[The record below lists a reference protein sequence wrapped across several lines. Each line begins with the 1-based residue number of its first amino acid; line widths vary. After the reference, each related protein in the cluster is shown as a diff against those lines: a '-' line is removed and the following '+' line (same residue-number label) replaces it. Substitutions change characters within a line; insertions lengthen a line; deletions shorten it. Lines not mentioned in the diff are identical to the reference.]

1 MNLPPTDVLSSI
13 AWGALFCAFL
23 ASLVR
28 RCCRTTS
35 SGHYHEFFQG
45 NGESDPPERI
55 HRIDVTLLLVL
66 YLFRS
71 IWIASLALIRSSGVG
86 WYLITDLG
94 SWWVSWWPLWL
105 AFELVFI
112 GLVVLELIPEAISI
126 WIGDRIVVRLIPVLD
141 ALEKLLS
148 PVTAS
153 FRAARRALLR
163 LIGGRADRSD
173 QDLAEAGI
181 RAAVALGEREGLLE
195 QGEKSMIE
203 SVLQFCDAEVVE
215 VMTPRTDMV
224 CFEASDTVEEA
235 IPKAIACGHSRI
247 PIYRKDVD
255 EIIGVLYVKDL
266 LRYAA
271 DEGLRSLRIEKVV
284 RKIHFVPET
293 KELNDLLGEF
303 RSERFHIAVVLDEY
317 GGTSGLV
324 TIEDILE
331 EIVGEIEDEY
341 DTAGRDQ
348 IRKIDDLTWDLDG
361 RTSILDVNKSL
372 GARIP
377 ESDDYETVAGFLF
390 SALGHIP
397 REGEELGTDRVL
409 FKVTRADDRKIK
421 RVRARVQ
428 ESFRNGL

>member
-1 MNLPPTDVLSSI
+1 VNLPPTDVLSSI

-141 ALEKLLS
+141 VLEKLLS

-247 PIYRKDVD
+247 PIYRKEVD

>member
-1 MNLPPTDVLSSI
+1 MNLPPTDVLIPI
-13 AWGALFCAFL
+13 AWGALFFAFL
-23 ASLVR
+23 ASVVR

-45 NGESDPPERI
+45 NGESDQAERI
-55 HRIDVTLLLVL
+55 HRIDVTLLMVL
-66 YLFRS
+66 YLFRA
-71 IWIASLALIRSSGVG
+71 IWVASLALIRSSGVG
-86 WYLITDLG
+86 WYLNPDFG

-105 AFELVFI
+105 AIELVFV
-112 GLVVLELIPEAISI
+112 GLVVLELIPEAISM
-126 WIGDRIVVRLIPVLD
+126 WIGDRIVVRVLPVLD
-141 ALEKLLS
+141 AMEKLLS
-148 PVTAS
+148 PLTAS
-153 FRAARRALLR
+153 FRGARRALLR
-163 LIGGRADRSD
+163 LMGGRADRSD

-195 QGEKSMIE
+195 QGEKTMIE
-203 SVLQFCDAEVVE
+203 SVLQFRDAEVVE

-266 LRYAA
+266 LRHAA
-271 DEGLRSLRIEKVV
+271 DEGLRNLRLEKVV
-284 RKIHFVPET
+284 RKIHFVPEN
-293 KELNDLLGEF
+293 KELKDLLGEF
-303 RSERFHIAVVLDEY
+303 RAERFHIAVVLDEY

-324 TIEDILE
+324 TIEDIIE

-348 IRKIDDLTWDLDG
+348 IRKIDELTWDLDG

-390 SALGHIP
+390 SALGHVP
-397 REGEELGTDRVL
+397 REGEELGTDGVL
-409 FKVTRADDRKIK
+409 FRVTRADDRKIK
-421 RVRARVQ
+421 RVRARLQ
-428 ESFRNGL
+428 ESFRNGQ

>member
-1 MNLPPTDVLSSI
+1 MNLPSAEVLSSV
-13 AWGALFCAFL
+13 AWVALLLAFL
-23 ASLVR
+23 ASVVR

-35 SGHYHEFFQG
+35 SGYYHEFFQE
-45 NGESDPPERI
+45 NGESDEPERI
-55 HRIDVTLLLVL
+55 RRIDVMLLMVQ
-66 YLFRS
+66 YLLRGTWFS
-71 IWIASLALIRSSGVG
+71 SMALMRAQGVG
-86 WYLITDLG
+86 WYLGTDLG
-94 SWWVSWWPLWL
+94 SQLAQWWPIWL
-105 AFELVFI
+105 AIELVFI
-112 GLVVLELIPEAISI
+112 GLIVLELIPEAISM
-126 WIGDRIVVRLIPVLD
+126 WVGDRIFVRVLPALD
-141 ALEKLLS
+141 AVEKLLS
-148 PVTAS
+148 PLTAS
-153 FRAARRALLR
+153 FRGVRRALLR

-181 RAAVALGEREGLLE
+181 RAAVELGEREGLLE

-203 SVLQFCDAEVVE
+203 SVLQFRDAEVVE

-224 CFEASDTVEEA
+224 CFEASDTVEDA

-266 LRYAA
+266 LRHAA
-271 DEGLRSLRIEKVV
+271 DEGLRNLRIEKVV

-293 KELNDLLGEF
+293 KELKELLGEF
-303 RSERFHIAVVLDEY
+303 RAERFHIAVVLDEY

-348 IRKIDDLTWDLDG
+348 IRKIDEMTWDLDG
-361 RTSILDVNKSL
+361 RTSIMDVNRSL
-372 GARIP
+372 GDLIP

-397 REGEELGTDRVL
+397 REGEELGTKHIL
-409 FKVTRADDRKIK
+409 FRVTRADDRKIK
-421 RVRARVQ
+421 RVRAKVQ
-428 ESFRNGL
+428 GPHRNGS

>member
-1 MNLPPTDVLSSI
+1 MSLPAIDILSSV
-13 AWGALFCAFL
+13 AWISLLLAFF

-45 NGESDPPERI
+45 NGESDEPERI
-55 HRIDVTLLLVL
+55 HRIDVMLLMLQ
-66 YLFRS
+66 YLLRGS
-71 IWIASLALIRSSGVG
+71 WVSSLALMRVQGAG
-86 WYLITDLG
+86 WYLNLELG
-94 SWWVSWWPLWL
+94 AWFGQWWPLWL
-105 AFELVFI
+105 ALELVFI
-112 GLVVLELIPEAISI
+112 GVIVLELIPEAISM
-126 WIGDRIVVRLIPVLD
+126 WIGDRIVVRVLPALD
-141 ALEKLLS
+141 ALEKLLT
-148 PVTAS
+148 PLTAS
-153 FRAARRALLR
+153 FRGVRRALLR

-181 RAAVALGEREGLLE
+181 RAAVERGEREGLLE

-203 SVLQFCDAEVVE
+203 SVLQFRDAEVVE

-224 CFEASDTVEEA
+224 CFEASETVEEA

-247 PIYRKDVD
+247 PIYRKEVD

-266 LRYAA
+266 LRHAA
-271 DEGLRSLRIEKVV
+271 EEGLRNLRLEKVV

-293 KELNDLLGEF
+293 KELKELLGEF
-303 RSERFHIAVVLDEY
+303 RAERFHIAVVLDEY

-348 IRKIDDLTWDLDG
+348 IRKIDERTWDLDG
-361 RTSILDVNKSL
+361 RTSIMAVNRSL
-372 GARIP
+372 GAHIP
-377 ESDDYETVAGFLF
+377 ESDDYETVAGYLF
-390 SALGHIP
+390 SALGHVP
-397 REGEELGTDRVL
+397 REGEELGTERII
-409 FKVTRADDRKIK
+409 FRVTRADDRKIK
-421 RVRARVQ
+421 RVRAKVQ
-428 ESFRNGL
+428 GSPRNDP

>member
-1 MNLPPTDVLSSI
+1 
-13 AWGALFCAFL
+13 
-23 ASLVR
+23 
-28 RCCRTTS
+28 
-35 SGHYHEFFQG
+35 
-45 NGESDPPERI
+45 
-55 HRIDVTLLLVL
+55 VTLLLVL

-141 ALEKLLS
+141 VLEKLLS

-247 PIYRKDVD
+247 PIYRKEVD

>member
-1 MNLPPTDVLSSI
+1 VNIPPMDVLSSI

-86 WYLITDLG
+86 WYLSTDLG
-94 SWWVSWWPLWL
+94 PWWVSWWPLWL

-284 RKIHFVPET
+284 RKIHFVPEN

-348 IRKIDDLTWDLDG
+348 IRKIDELTWDLDG

-390 SALGHIP
+390 SALGHVP

-428 ESFRNGL
+428 KSFRNGL

>member
-1 MNLPPTDVLSSI
+1 MNIPPMDVLSSI

-86 WYLITDLG
+86 WYLSTDLG
-94 SWWVSWWPLWL
+94 PWWPLWL

-284 RKIHFVPET
+284 RKIHFVPEN

-348 IRKIDDLTWDLDG
+348 IRKIDELTWDLDG

-390 SALGHIP
+390 SALGHVP

-428 ESFRNGL
+428 KSFRNGL

>member
-247 PIYRKDVD
+247 PIYRKEVD